1 MDWLDEELKRAFER
15 KQPAPEFAGRVS
27 AAARYKPRSGM
38 RRWVAIA
45 ASVVVLAGGAAA
57 YRQYEGLRAKR
68 EVMLAVRIAADKL
81 NHVQSHVLEISQ

>member
-1 MDWLDEELKRAFER
+1 MDWLDEELKRALER

-27 AAARYKPRSGM
+27 AAARHKLRSGA
-38 RRWVAIA
+38 RRWIAIA
-45 ASVVVLAGGAAA
+45 ASLAALVAGAAA
-57 YRQYEGLRAKR
+57 YRQYQGLRAKR